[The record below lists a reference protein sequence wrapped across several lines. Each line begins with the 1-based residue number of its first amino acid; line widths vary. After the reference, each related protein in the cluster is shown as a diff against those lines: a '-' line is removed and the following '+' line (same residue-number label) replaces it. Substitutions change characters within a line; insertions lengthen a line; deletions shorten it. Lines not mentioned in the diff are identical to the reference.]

1 MKFTFIEKKMAPSD
15 SLRAYAEKKVSKI
28 DRLFRT
34 ESEANVTFSTE
45 RGRFTAEITIKNN
58 GTFFRA
64 HETTSDMYASVD
76 SAVATIERQIRKN
89 KTRLAKKLRAGAFE
103 REVQPEYVPADDAV
117 EAGTFEVVRRKRFPI
132 KPMSVEEAI
141 LQMDLLEHTFFVFR
155 DVASDGA
162 VSVSTGAKTAATAS
176 SPTRRSKRLPP
187 VFGAA
192 KRSQHPKIHARPA
205 PKGAGRVSLC
215 LPETALGR
223 HDRAAGGARGG

>member
-89 KTRLAKKLRAGAFE
+89 KTRLARRLRQDAFVRTPDE
-103 REVQPEYVPADDAV
+103 TSFAPDEPE
-117 EAGTFEVVRRKRFPI
+117 EGTFELVRMKKFNM
-132 KPMSVEEAI
+132 KPMTREEAI
-141 LQMDLLEHTFFVFR
+141 LQMNLLEHTFFAFR
-155 DVASDGA
+155 DEDNDGA
-162 VSVSTGAKTAATAS
+162 FAVVY
-176 SPTRRSKRLPP
+176 KR
-187 VFGAA
+187 
-192 KRSQHPKIHARPA
+192 
-205 PKGAGRVSLC
+205 
-215 LPETALGR
+215 T
-223 HDRAAGGARGG
+223 DGGYGLIEDQA